1 MSREFKDYSDEVRLH
16 KSRVIRFGLVFIGTV
31 SLVLGIIGIFTPVL
45 PTTPFLLLTAACYA
59 RASQKFYNW
68 LMNNKYFGSFIRDWR
83 IHKAIPLRAKI
94 ISVSS
99 IVITMTVS
107 AIFAPILAVRI
118 GMAVIGICVI
128 AYILRFPTKQAD
140 DSENTR

>member
-1 MSREFKDYSDEVRLH
+1 MAEKKDYSHEVKLH
-16 KSRVIRFGLVFIGTV
+16 RYGFVRYLLIIIGTI
-31 SLVLGIIGIFTPVL
+31 SLILGIIGIFTPVL

-83 IHKAIPLRAKI
+83 IHKAIPLKAKI
-94 ISVSS
+94 ISVST
-99 IVITMTVS
+99 IVITMTIS
-107 AIFAPILAVRI
+107 AIFAPIIYVRI

-128 AYILRFPTKQAD
+128 FYILRFPTKK
-140 DSENTR
+140 EEVVE

>member
-1 MSREFKDYSDEVRLH
+1 MAQEFKDYSDEVKLH
-16 KSRVIRFGLVFIGTV
+16 RSSIVRYVLIIIGTI
-31 SLVLGIIGIFTPVL
+31 SLVLGIIGVFTPVL

-68 LMNNKYFGSFIRDWR
+68 LMNNKYFGNFIRDWR

-94 ISVSS
+94 IAVSS
-99 IVITMTVS
+99 IVITMTIS
-107 AIFAPILAVRI
+107 AIFAPIIYVRI

-128 AYILRFPTKQAD
+128 AYILQFPTKKKED
-140 DSENTR
+140 